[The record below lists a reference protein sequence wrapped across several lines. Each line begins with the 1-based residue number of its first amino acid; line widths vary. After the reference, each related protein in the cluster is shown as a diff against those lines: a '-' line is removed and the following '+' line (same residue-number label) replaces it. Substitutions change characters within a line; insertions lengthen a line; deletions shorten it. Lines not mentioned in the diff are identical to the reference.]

1 MFKSYLKI
9 AFRNLLKSKVFS
21 FINVFSL
28 SIGIACCILIFLF
41 VRDEWSYDD
50 FHKNA
55 EQIYR
60 LALKE
65 DYGEKNQHFNTI
77 TPLPMGQAVA
87 DYFPEIE
94 KYARIATRT
103 DIVRYGDINFSERYH
118 LVDKEF
124 FELFSFQLLRGDLQN
139 PLPTPNSVVLTE
151 AMVRKYFGDDTPLG
165 KRMSIKISD
174 EMQEFT
180 VTGIAANP
188 PANSSIQFDF
198 LLPFEKTR
206 DIYSERAFTHWW
218 VVVPETYVLFNEQAD
233 ASEVQAKIPL
243 LVKKIMGDR
252 FKEGEY
258 GILLQPL
265 SEIHLGTGFPSGL
278 EPTSDPA
285 YSYILSGIAFLVLL
299 IACINFMTLS
309 IGRSTG
315 RALEVGVRKVV
326 GAMKTQLMKQFW
338 GEALLLSFF
347 AMLLGIGLAELFL
360 PAFNSLANKSLDLNL
375 DVVTLSGF
383 VFMTLAIGFVAGS
396 YPAAVLSNF
405 RPIDVLKGH
414 PPLGGNL
421 RGVWKGSFFQK
432 GLVVLQFALSI
443 MLIICTLLMTK
454 QMDFLQIKNLGF
466 DREQIVVIPTNANSD
481 ESMNMVELYR
491 NELLPHKDVV
501 KVSASANTFGEGWFF
516 IGFNTNAGSYENFW
530 FNPVDF
536 DFIELMG
543 MKIVQGRDFSRQHAT
558 DRQQAVIIN
567 EAFVKEFGLK
577 NPVGGQLPGKFPEH
591 SIIGV
596 VKDFNFRS
604 LHESV
609 EPLVLSINPGTIF
622 RGASDVN
629 SASDGIPKIA
639 VKIRGEDI
647 SGTLATLRGTWLN
660 LFPDIPFDYSFL
672 DERVERQYRAEE
684 RWQKIVSH
692 SSTFAI
698 VIACL
703 GLFGLASLAVTRRTK
718 EIGVRKILGATA
730 ANVMFILSK
739 EFTIIVLIA
748 ILVAWP
754 AAYLVMNS
762 WLQDFAYRIDIGF
775 EMFIFAGLFAF
786 GIALIT
792 VSYHS
797 IKATFTNPVDALRY
811 E

>member
-1 MFKSYLKI
+1 
-9 AFRNLLKSKVFS
+9 
-21 FINVFSL
+21 
-28 SIGIACCILIFLF
+28 
-41 VRDEWSYDD
+41 
-50 FHKNA
+50 
-55 EQIYR
+55 
-60 LALKE
+60 
-65 DYGEKNQHFNTI
+65 
-77 TPLPMGQAVA
+77 
-87 DYFPEIE
+87 
-94 KYARIATRT
+94 
-103 DIVRYGDINFSERYH
+103 
-118 LVDKEF
+118 
-124 FELFSFQLLRGDLQN
+124 
-139 PLPTPNSVVLTE
+139 
-151 AMVRKYFGDDTPLG
+151 
-165 KRMSIKISD
+165 
-174 EMQEFT
+174 
-180 VTGIAANP
+180 
-188 PANSSIQFDF
+188 
-198 LLPFEKTR
+198 
-206 DIYSERAFTHWW
+206 
-218 VVVPETYVLFNEQAD
+218 
-233 ASEVQAKIPL
+233 
-243 LVKKIMGDR
+243 
-252 FKEGEY
+252 
-258 GILLQPL
+258 
-265 SEIHLGTGFPSGL
+265 
-278 EPTSDPA
+278 
-285 YSYILSGIAFLVLL
+285 
-299 IACINFMTLS
+299 
-309 IGRSTG
+309 
-315 RALEVGVRKVV
+315 
-326 GAMKTQLMKQFW
+326 
-338 GEALLLSFF
+338 
-347 AMLLGIGLAELFL
+347 
-360 PAFNSLANKSLDLNL
+360 
-375 DVVTLSGF
+375 
-383 VFMTLAIGFVAGS
+383 
-396 YPAAVLSNF
+396 
-405 RPIDVLKGH
+405 
-414 PPLGGNL
+414 
-421 RGVWKGSFFQK
+421 
-432 GLVVLQFALSI
+432 
-443 MLIICTLLMTK
+443 
-454 QMDFLQIKNLGF
+454 
-466 DREQIVVIPTNANSD
+466 
-481 ESMNMVELYR
+481 
-491 NELLPHKDVV
+491 
-501 KVSASANTFGEGWFF
+501 VSASVNTFGEGWFF

-543 MKIVQGRDFSRQHAT
+543 MKIVQGRNFSRQHAT

-609 EPLVLSINPGTIF
+609 EPLVLSINPGTVF

-647 SGTLATLRGTWLN
+647 SGTLAALRGTWLN
-660 LFPDIPFDYSFL
+660 LFPDIPFNYSFL

-739 EFTIIVLIA
+739 EFTVIVLIA